1 MIKFIWGIL
10 LKCTNLKG
18 KNRMDV
24 LNLDKINS
32 FLDRLKELMQN
43 NKELISEA
51 NKIDLLHNKKQIK
64 LDEFE
69 NIIECYKKT
78 EILPENERKRKIVF
92 YKGDPYL
99 TLHICLQA
107 FIQNTKVM
115 LFNQSFMKAVNSVI
129 LEIFNK
135 ALDEF
140 EIRNLIDTFNE
151 FSLKHYQEIKKYYDK
166 TIVIGDT
173 CIYQLLEKDSNNI
186 QFYPYN
192 NIAVYCE
199 EERLKQLEEAIFI
212 YANENQYEI
221 EVFENDNIDNVIEMI
236 NKDKFKSIAILITQS
251 DESREKFFTEI
262 KNKEIFVN
270 ENPFKKDF
278 EKIYNYLK

>member
-1 MIKFIWGIL
+1 
-10 LKCTNLKG
+10 
-18 KNRMDV
+18 MDV
-24 LNLDKINS
+24 LDLDKINS

-64 LDEFE
+64 LNEFE

-92 YKGDPYL
+92 YRGDPYL

-115 LFNQSFMKAVNSVI
+115 IFNQNFMKGVNSVVF
-129 LEIFNK
+129 EIFNK

-140 EIRNLIDTFNE
+140 GVRNLIDTFNE

-221 EVFENDNIDNVIEMI
+221 EVFENDNIDNVIEVI
-236 NKDKFKSIAILITQS
+236 NKDKFKSIAVLITQS
-251 DESREKFFTEI
+251 DENREKFFTEI